1 MSMIEIQSSRQDKFG
16 FYQVG
21 NFKTYSKFEA
31 IEQHVKTNKKIH
43 WNFNDA
49 TFASYNW
56 AQEPA
61 ESLSELYRQRAQQLR
76 EQYDYLVLWFSGGAD
91 STNILNSFI
100 NNNIKLDE
108 VASFVNYEATC
119 DKFSYLNAEIYHVA
133 APVVDVAKQKQ
144 PWLKYTVIDI
154 SKMTMDMFE
163 VTSSKFDW
171 IYHVNT
177 YVNPN
182 AAARQDIKLKMPHW
196 TKMFDNGKR
205 VGFIY
210 GIDKPRVSRI
220 HGNYYFT
227 FADML
232 DNSVSAKCQMLNR
245 DWEFNE
251 LFYWAPDSPKIV
263 IKQGHTIKK
272 YLKSV
277 TESSPFIVS
286 NIDQVQLTTASVVIN
301 KKMHW
306 LSLDGLHTLIYPGW
320 IPVLYQGKPLSLTF
334 TPRDTWFFNLPDSD
348 PAKYA
353 WRVGL
358 QHRWK
363 STPDF
368 FKKDI
373 LSLDARFKLSL
384 SNPYFL
390 GT

>member
-1 MSMIEIQSSRQDKFG
+1 MSMIEVPAARQDKFG

-21 NFKTYSKFEA
+21 EFRTYSKFEA
-31 IEQHVKTNKKIH
+31 IEHHAKTGTKLH
-43 WNFNDA
+43 WNFNDKVYE
-49 TFASYNW
+49 SYDW
-56 AQEPA
+56 TQEPT

-144 PWLKYTVIDI
+144 PWLKHTVIDI

-163 VTSSKFDW
+163 ATSSKFDW
-171 IYHVNT
+171 IYHVNS

-182 AAARQDIKLKMPHW
+182 AAARRDIKLKIPHW
-196 TKMFDNGKR
+196 TKMFDHGKR

-210 GIDKPRVSRI
+210 GIDKPRVN
-220 HGNYYFT
+220 GLNGKYYFK
-227 FADML
+227 FADMI
-232 DNSVSAKCQMLNR
+232 DNSVSAECQMLDR
-245 DWEFNE
+245 EWEFNE
-251 LFYWAPDSPKIV
+251 LFYWTPDNFKIV
-263 IKQGHTIKK
+263 IKQGHTVKN

-277 TESSPFIVS
+277 TEISPFIIDKFDPTSTVS
-286 NIDQVQLTTASVVIN
+286 FMFN
-301 KKMHW
+301 KKIHW
-306 LSLDGLHTLIYPGW
+306 LTSPGLHTLIYPRW
-320 IPVLYQGKPLSLTF
+320 TQALYQLKPASVIF
-334 TPRDTWFFNLPDSD
+334 TDRDTWFFNLSDSD

-353 WRVGL
+353 WRVGF

-368 FKKDI
+368 FKRDI
-373 LSLDARFKLSL
+373 LSLAKGFKLSF